1 MSVDNSR
8 FNNELDTWMLPFPWE
23 ESKKGRNTQ
32 GVGGRGKPGLGLMGL
47 GQTGHEAELASIR
60 QYGYE
65 NYAAQAEIDMMMLKE
80 AERSS

>member
-1 MSVDNSR
+1 MKERILTAQKALFTGVAALGKEHEKSR
-8 FNNELDTWMLPFPWE
+8 
-23 ESKKGRNTQ
+23 STQ
-32 GVGGRGKPGLGLMGL
+32 GVGGRGKLGLGLMGL